1 MKGERDQVLRAI
13 ESGDVIFAK
22 ASDGSSKLVLVH
34 RVSETSIFA
43 RLVTSQTKMEFD
55 RNGRTTFVDG
65 DYTCQIVSAAPLPA
79 HEYNVVLGL
88 DRKMRL
94 SHWASD
100 VRLSQDEKKLLLT
113 MDEYFQAR
121 MLPEE

>member
-13 ESGDVIFAK
+13 EPGDIVFAK
-22 ASDGSSKLVLVH
+22 ASDGNSKIVLVY
-34 RVSETSIFA
+34 RMTETSIFA

-55 RNGRTTFVDG
+55 RNGQSTFVDG
-65 DYTCQIVSAAPLPA
+65 DYTCRIVSAAPLPV
-79 HEYNVVLGL
+79 HEHNVVLGL

-100 VRLSQDEKKLLLT
+100 VRLSQDEKQLLLS
-113 MDEYFQAR
+113 MDDYFQAR
-121 MLPEE
+121 LLPEE